1 MTVPIP
7 GPEPVAR
14 ECVSCTAPTDGIELC
29 TWCATYAGP
38 PITDST
44 LTGPGMDTAERDTRN
59 ALVLRDASQ
68 HARYATEDLA
78 DALAELG
85 DTAPLMAVVDVVAA
99 KAHLLAAQRL
109 IDSAATRAT
118 EGQEVPW

>member
-14 ECVSCTAPTDGIELC
+14 ECVSCRVPTDGSELC
-29 TWCATYAGP
+29 NWCATYDGT
-38 PITDST
+38 PITDSS

-59 ALVLRDASQ
+59 ALVLCDASK
-68 HARYATEDLA
+68 HASYATEDLA

-85 DTAPLMAVVDVVAA
+85 DQAPLLAVVDCVTA
-99 KAHLLAAQRL
+99 KAHLAAARRL
-109 IDSAATRAT
+109 IDRAAERITS
-118 EGQEVPW
+118 GQEVVR